1 MAQGI
6 EIADIAWRVPENAVT
21 NEALERECPAWDMRV
36 VEERAG
42 VKKRYIVR
50 ADETALDLAAGACRE
65 LFGRCPGLEG
75 RVDALLFCT
84 QSPDYIMPPNSA
96 VLHGLLELGE
106 RVFALD
112 YNLACSGFPYG
123 LAMAQGLAAAGLA
136 RNILLVT
143 ADTYSKYIHPQ
154 DRSARVLFG
163 DGAAATWLRAV
174 EGQGCLLAIECA
186 TCGKAHDKFI
196 IPAGGCR
203 RPRSALTCVPI
214 ADESGNV
221 RTLENIQMDGMG
233 ILKFVS
239 TKVAAQV
246 RSVLA
251 GSGLGDGDIALY
263 VFHQASKL
271 ALDSLARQLRLPDE
285 KVFRNIE
292 SVGNTVSAS
301 IPIALKEAWDRGRVA
316 RGDRVLL
323 SGFGVGLSWSTAV
336 VRL

>member
-6 EIADIAWRVPENAVT
+6 AIADITYRLPELAVT
-21 NEALERECPAWDMRV
+21 NDALAQAFPSWDMAI

-42 VKKRYIVR
+42 VKKRHVAR
-50 ADETALDLAAGACRE
+50 EGETALDLALAACHDLFARNPGARE
-65 LFGRCPGLEG
+65 

-96 VLHGLLELGE
+96 VLHGLLDLPE

-136 RNILLVT
+136 RNVLLVT

-163 DGAAATWLRAV
+163 DAAAATWLEAAPD
-174 EGQGCLLAIECA
+174 GGCLLAVQCA
-186 TCGKAHDKFI
+186 SWGKAYDKFI

-203 RPRSALTCVPI
+203 RPRSPETSLPI
-214 ADESGNV
+214 TDDSGNV
-221 RTLENIQMDGMG
+221 RTLENIHMDGMG
-233 ILKFVS
+233 ILKFVN
-239 TKVAAQV
+239 TRVAAQV

-251 GSGLGDGDIALY
+251 QSRLGIADIALF

-271 ALDSLARQLRLPDE
+271 ALDALARQLHLPDE
-285 KVFRNIE
+285 KVFRNIDQ
-292 SVGNTVSAS
+292 VGNTVSAS
-301 IPIALKEAWDRGRVA
+301 IPIALKEAWDRGLVA
-316 RGDRVLL
+316 RGDRILL
-323 SGFGVGLSWSTAV
+323 SGFGVGLSWSTAII
-336 VRL
+336 RL